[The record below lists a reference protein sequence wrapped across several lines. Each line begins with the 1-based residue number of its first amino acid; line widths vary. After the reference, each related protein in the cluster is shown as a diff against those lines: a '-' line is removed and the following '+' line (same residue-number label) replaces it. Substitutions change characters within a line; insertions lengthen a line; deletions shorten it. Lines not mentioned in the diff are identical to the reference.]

1 MEVESYKQHQF
12 FKQTI
17 DRFVQALPGGYRG
30 SRKVAMRYI
39 YPRTTLANFIELKS
53 EQPPMT
59 PAEFFELLSAVP
71 GVLTVVPH
79 PKSKSEQNNY
89 GHHYQER
96 QMSMKFGLGHWVL
109 RKHMCELLYL
119 KSWFKRMRVST
130 LFLIV

>member
-59 PAEFFELLSAVP
+59 PAEFLELLSAVP

-79 PKSKSEQNNY
+79 PKSKSEQSNY
-89 GHHYQER
+89 GHHNY
-96 QMSMKFGLGHWVL
+96 GHWVL
-109 RKHMCELLYL
+109 GKHMCDLLYL

>member
-59 PAEFFELLSAVP
+59 PAEFLELLSAVP

-89 GHHYQER
+89 GHHNY
-96 QMSMKFGLGHWVL
+96 GHWVL
-109 RKHMCELLYL
+109 RKHMCDLLYL

>member
-12 FKQTI
+12 LKQTI

-59 PAEFFELLSAVP
+59 CVTYCIL
-71 GVLTVVPH
+71 
-79 PKSKSEQNNY
+79 
-89 GHHYQER
+89 
-96 QMSMKFGLGHWVL
+96 
-109 RKHMCELLYL
+109 
-119 KSWFKRMRVST
+119 
-130 LFLIV
+130 